1 MNTNATPQP
10 RITRTTRR
18 ELIAVLAVLAVLPLI
33 LVACEIVEVQQPASA
48 VQGEVIEITV
58 TVEQPIEDTNP
69 HKGILSVLVPEDWSF
84 VSATYSGDAG
94 PGDLLEDPGWADST
108 EILLP
113 APDGMKWIGMIS
125 DEAYT
130 VTEAPSYY
138 DATIQLQVGQEMGE
152 FALGYFTTTDAFGT
166 ADIIFGANNENT
178 ADTLMGV
185 PITVEAG
192 TANEGG
198 AQPGAFR
205 LMQNYPNPFASA
217 TTAEYALERAA
228 VVRVSVLDAVG
239 REVAVLEEGARG
251 AGAHTV
257 DFDAAGLASG
267 TYIVRLEADGETV
280 ATRTMTLAK

>member
-10 RITRTTRR
+10 RPTRAPRR
-18 ELIAVLAVLAVLPLI
+18 GLLAVLAVLVALPLV

-58 TVEQPIEDTNP
+58 TVEQPTEDANP

-84 VSATYSGDAG
+84 VSGAYSGDAG
-94 PGDLLEDPGWADST
+94 PGDLLEDIGWADST

-125 DEAYT
+125 DEAYA
-130 VTEAPSYY
+130 VTEAPAYY

-152 FALGYFTTTDAFGT
+152 FELGYFTTTDAFGT
-166 ADIIFGANNENT
+166 ADITFGANDENT
-178 ADTLMGV
+178 ADTLMSV
-185 PITVEAG
+185 PITIEAG
-192 TANEGG
+192 TSNEGG

-217 TTAEYALERAA
+217 TTVEYALERAA
-228 VVRVSVLDAVG
+228 SVRVAVYDAAG
-239 REVAVLEEGARG
+239 REVAVLDAGTRA
-251 AGAHTV
+251 AGAHTA
-257 DFDAAGLASG
+257 DLDAAGLASG
-267 TYIVRLEADGETV
+267 TYLVRLEADGETV
-280 ATRTMTLAK
+280 ATRTMTRAK